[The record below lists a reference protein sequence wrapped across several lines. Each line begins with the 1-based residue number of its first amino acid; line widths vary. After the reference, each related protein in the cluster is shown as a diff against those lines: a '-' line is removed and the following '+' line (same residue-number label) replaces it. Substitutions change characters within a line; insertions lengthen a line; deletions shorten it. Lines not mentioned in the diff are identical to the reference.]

1 MTNEAARQN
10 TSTSPFA
17 AQTVD
22 RLYAILNSTPQG
34 QALLNGLMVLPITAL
49 PRTDVVGVAQGSV
62 NIYRDGASRYLQ
74 VFDMEGTGSPNW
86 WEIEMTPA

>member
-1 MTNEAARQN
+1 MTSEANRQN
-10 TSTSPFA
+10 TATSPYSQ
-17 AQTVD
+17 QTVE

-49 PRTDVVGVAQGSV
+49 PRTDVVGVAQGSI
-62 NIYRDGASRYLQ
+62 NIYRDGGSRYLQ
-74 VFDMEGTGSPNW
+74 VFDMEGTSSPGW